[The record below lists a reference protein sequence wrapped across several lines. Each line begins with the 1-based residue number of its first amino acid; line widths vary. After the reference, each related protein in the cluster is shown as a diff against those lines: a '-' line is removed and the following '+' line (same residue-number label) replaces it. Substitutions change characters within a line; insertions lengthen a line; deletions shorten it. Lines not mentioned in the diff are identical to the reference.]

1 MWRREEELEEMFN
14 IYSSRKKN
22 PARSHGASRKLVIH
36 ILCVLESCLGSAT
49 ITAGPVD
56 EEKKGKKAR
65 GIIEFQISFFFPF
78 PSCDLYFSLVLTGK
92 MMDFDGWILF
102 CYFRIRQS
110 GRRDGKRERCRQRRT
125 DDSGRHRAGR
135 GRCRRPGADVR
146 HHILFQV
153 GAEDPRQERGRSGRR
168 RRRPSS
174 TSSPTPTRN
183 QGS

>member
-1 MWRREEELEEMFN
+1 MFATADIAHPHGVVVSIAIVYIYILLGIIEMWRREEELEEMFN
-14 IYSSRKKN
+14 IYSSRKKT

-92 MMDFDGWILF
+92 MMDFDG
-102 CYFRIRQS
+102 
-110 GRRDGKRERCRQRRT
+110 
-125 DDSGRHRAGR
+125 
-135 GRCRRPGADVR
+135 
-146 HHILFQV
+146 
-153 GAEDPRQERGRSGRR
+153 
-168 RRRPSS
+168 
-174 TSSPTPTRN
+174 
-183 QGS
+183 

>member
-1 MWRREEELEEMFN
+1 MCVGELPRKRNYYGGSCWWGEE
-14 IYSSRKKN
+14 RKKS
-22 PARSHGASRKLVIH
+22 ARNNW
-36 ILCVLESCLGSAT
+36 
-49 ITAGPVD
+49 
-56 EEKKGKKAR
+56 
-65 GIIEFQISFFFPF
+65 ISNQFFFLF